1 MVGHYRT
8 NVRDVNNTTQRKAA
22 YLLLS
27 GDAIQQA
34 RMLDS
39 PGPYRLLPIRSQE
52 GTAGRSSRDLR
63 AAAR

>member
-8 NVRDVNNTTQRKAA
+8 NVRDVNHNATEGRLFAAQRRCNPA
-22 YLLLS
+22 
-27 GDAIQQA
+27 G